1 MKLRKGI
8 FCLLLCLALFQPVTA
23 VALPEGTVEQEGVAE
38 APIGLSAPA
47 IVFGLVGALALF
59 FPLSFLLAES

>member
-23 VALPEGTVEQEGVAE
+23 VALPEGTVAQEGVAE
-38 APIGLSAPA
+38 PPIVRSALV